1 MEQFQYKLLHNKD
14 KNTMKKTKNV
24 TINSHNWEIR
34 TGQKR
39 QMMIMTVLIIA
50 KM

>member
-1 MEQFQYKLLHNKD
+1 
-14 KNTMKKTKNV
+14 MKKTLKNII
-24 TINSHNWEIR
+24 INSHNWEIK

-39 QMMIMTVLIIA
+39 QMMNMTILIIA